1 MKNNQIIIYTWLTA
15 ILCIFIHL
23 DLSAVT
29 GSFAAAAEHLNTHG
43 ESIRSFAYGPV
54 MRYVGGFGFAW
65 GILMWIMGSSFS
77 TVASFLIA
85 GGSTAIAPSILNA
98 LLPATTM
105 MLP

>member
-1 MKNNQIIIYTWLTA
+1 MNKKIIVYTLLTA
-15 ILCIFIHL
+15 LLCAFIPI

-29 GSFAAAAEHLNTHG
+29 GSFAEAAKHLQEHG

-85 GGSTAIAPSILNA
+85 GGSTAIAPTVLDA
-98 LLPATTM
+98 LLPATSM

>member
-1 MKNNQIIIYTWLTA
+1 MKNKQIIIYACLTA
-15 ILCIFIHL
+15 LFCFIIPF

-29 GSFAAAAEHLNTHG
+29 GSFAEAATHLNNHG

-85 GGSTAIAPSILNA
+85 GGSTAIAPSILDA